1 MYFCSALL
9 TTCRDCGTSEP
20 CLCRNNDSLAIAI
33 NKVEHRLTFSAK
45 LIKSA
50 VIAEGIGIVEDTRDF
65 LVDNRDDSF
74 INRKSNGQRR
84 KCVTLFL
91 KEIRQEYAERLKQG
105 MFGCP
110 TYLLLLATY
119 ENTYCLSF
127 SYKNVIE
134 ITMVSTG
141 VLQRNGTRRKCISK

>member
-1 MYFCSALL
+1 MQRLRYIR
-9 TTCRDCGTSEP
+9 TG
-20 CLCRNNDSLAIAI
+20 CLYRNNDSLAIAI

-65 LVDNRDDSF
+65 LADNRDDSF
-74 INRKSNGQRR
+74 INRKSNGTRR
-84 KCVTLFL
+84 KCVTIFL

-119 ENTYCLSF
+119 QNIFPFLQLQDYRDNYGEYWHVTEEWHQKKMYLE
-127 SYKNVIE
+127 VA
-134 ITMVSTG
+134 STT
-141 VLQRNGTRRKCISK
+141 GTIV